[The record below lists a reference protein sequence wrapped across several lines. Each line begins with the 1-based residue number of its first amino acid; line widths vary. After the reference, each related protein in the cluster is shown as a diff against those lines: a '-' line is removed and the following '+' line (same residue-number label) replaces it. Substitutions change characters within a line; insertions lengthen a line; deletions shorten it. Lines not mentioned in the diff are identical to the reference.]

1 MSSKHV
7 SIVFGV
13 TIYIYYIHT
22 TASRSFAAPLL
33 KFLNPWLWFEVV
45 SNKDDGEQ
53 HSMRQ
58 CRWPRCRKD
67 PSRVFEQGL

>member
-1 MSSKHV
+1 MV
-7 SIVFGV
+7 RG
-13 TIYIYYIHT
+13 
-22 TASRSFAAPLL
+22 SFDALESC
-33 KFLNPWLWFEVV
+33 NVV

-67 PSRVFEQGL
+67 PSRVFEQGLLLQELGPCVSSKSPGTVFLLLFPQPYVVL